1 MKTLGLLALL
11 ALSTLGCSAGRA
23 TYTAT
28 DAHSTLPRVSDSVDV
43 LLDQAPERPFRV
55 VAELSASAL
64 ESPAS
69 VDMMRDEAARAG
81 LDGIYWIECT
91 SPTSGRCKAK
101 GFVYT
106 TVASTSSL
114 DGRSTAAR

>member
-1 MKTLGLLALL
+1 MKTLALIALL
-11 ALSTLGCSAGRA
+11 GLTTLGCSAGRA
-23 TYTAT
+23 TCKVTEAR
-28 DAHSTLPRVSDSVDV
+28 ANASRVSDSVDV
-43 LLDQAPERPFRV
+43 LLDQQPERPFRV

-81 LDGIYWIECT
+81 LDGIYWIECS

-101 GFVYT
+101 GFVYE
-106 TVASTSSL
+106 TVASTSGL
-114 DGRSTAAR
+114 DGRRTASR